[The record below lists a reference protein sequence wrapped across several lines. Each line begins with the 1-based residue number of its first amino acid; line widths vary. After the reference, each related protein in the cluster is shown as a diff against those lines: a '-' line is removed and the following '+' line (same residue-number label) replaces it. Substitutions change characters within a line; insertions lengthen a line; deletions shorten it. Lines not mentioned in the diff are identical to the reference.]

1 MKKRILHEK
10 DFKKFKHFNPCA
22 HTESVLYI
30 DKNEV
35 LKILDPAL
43 SDGRKETI
51 ELLCEIEHEHC
62 VTPLYSIIIDNYFS
76 GYAMKYYKKY
86 TVLSKKIINP
96 SIPYKQRQIIAKQM
110 WEILNFFKEINFTFV
125 DLHEDNVIINDEF
138 DLQFLDLDSGFFR
151 TTSDRAKYDLGV
163 SVSSKRACIMTLN
176 ILFGVKPMNFY
187 KNFEKNSSKIKKI
200 MSKKQK
206 ILFEYALD
214 DELRKFDGLEYI
226 DEFDEESVNYIKNK
240 LKLTLY

>member
-1 MKKRILHEK
+1 
-10 DFKKFKHFNPCA
+10 
-22 HTESVLYI
+22 
-30 DKNEV
+30 
-35 LKILDPAL
+35 
-43 SDGRKETI
+43 
-51 ELLCEIEHEHC
+51 
-62 VTPLYSIIIDNYFS
+62 
-76 GYAMKYYKKY
+76 
-86 TVLSKKIINP
+86 
-96 SIPYKQRQIIAKQM
+96 M

-151 TTSDRAKYDLGV
+151 TTIDRSKYELVV

-206 ILFEYALD
+206 ILFEHALD